1 MRWVA
6 WPHNWIYCHVSSIPW
21 PRWHA
26 CWKWAARWSCKPY
39 RSGGPGG
46 WRSKKYEK
54 DMETNWEPEVEKK
67 TKRVLKLCT
76 IAGGCVYVLFKK
88 HSCSSTWIR
97 QDSSRLAAGNF
108 VFTGS
113 QQSNLQR
120 SHHQAMVHRMG
131 QQMATTEPGP
141 LSKVLLKS
149 RTPDEPNEMLPD
161 KSIQILLL
169 SCVIVC
175 LGLYIDLLSN
185 EQPGGAFLEPA
196 C

>member
-6 WPHNWIYCHVSSIPW
+6 WPHSWIYCHVSSIPW

-54 DMETNWEPEVEKK
+54 DMQLGTWSWKAQDKK
-67 TKRVLKLCT
+67 CVLKLR
-76 IAGGCVYVLFKK
+76 IEAGGCVYVLFRK
-88 HSCSSTWIR
+88 HSCSSSWIR
-97 QDSSRLAAGNF
+97 QDSSPLDVWNF
-108 VFTGS
+108 CFHWLTAIKFATKSPPGHGPPHGS
-113 QQSNLQR
+113 ANG
-120 SHHQAMVHRMG
+120 HHGAW
-131 QQMATTEPGP
+131 AFN
-141 LSKVLLKS
+141 VLLKP

-169 SCVIVC
+169 SFVIVC
-175 LGLYIDLLSN
+175 LGLDLLGN